1 MATFFFCGIGG
12 IGMSS
17 IALYLKKKGHTVL
30 GSDRSFDQNKNIDM
44 KTRLEQANIVLFPQ
58 DGTSISPY
66 IDTFVVSSA
75 VEDSIPDVKKAK
87 ELGLTIKLRAEVLA
101 DILSEHFGIAVA
113 GTSGKTTVTAM
124 IGHIL
129 YTLKKHPLMINGGI
143 SENSYKGLPP
153 SNMLMDGDEICV
165 IEADESDGS
174 IERYTPDLAVLTN
187 ITLDHKT
194 LKETRS
200 LFKNFL
206 TRTRK
211 GVVMNLDD
219 HESQKLKLDRPN
231 IITFSAKGNKAAI
244 LSATNIKET
253 IDGIFFHLNGE
264 PEFLPMIG
272 RHNIENALAA
282 VGLCMHL
289 NISIKESM
297 KALQSFLG
305 TRRRMTQIGVTNGIY
320 VFDDYAHN
328 PAKIQAAISALKPLT
343 KRVFAI
349 YQPHGFGPLRLM
361 KDELI
366 KVLQHTL
373 DEQTEWIMLPVFYA
387 GGTVNKDISST
398 DIVMPLQQK
407 GKRAVVLNTK
417 EEALKYVQTRAC
429 PGDSIVIMGA
439 RDNSLTDFAKQIFKS
454 LEENH
459 EKRN

>member
-30 GSDRSFDQNKNIDM
+30 GSDRSFDQQKNLDTKI
-44 KTRLEQANIVLFPQ
+44 RLEQAGITLFPQ

-66 IDTFVVSSA
+66 INTFVVSSA
-75 VEDSIPDVKKAK
+75 VEDSIPDVKRAK
-87 ELGLTIKLRAEVLA
+87 ELGLSIKLRAQVLA
-101 DILSEHFGIAVA
+101 EILSEHFGIAVA

-143 SENSYKGLPP
+143 SENSYNGEAP
-153 SNMLMDGDEICV
+153 SNLLMDGDEICV

-194 LKETRS
+194 LKETRP
-200 LFKNFL
+200 LFKDFL

-211 GVVMNLDD
+211 AVVMNMDD
-219 HESQKLKLDRPN
+219 PESKKLKLDRPN
-231 IITFSAKGNKAAI
+231 IITFSVKGNKGAT

-253 IDGIFFHLNGE
+253 INGLSFDLNGE

-305 TRRRMTQIGVTNGIY
+305 TRRRMTQIGVANNIY

-366 KVLQHTL
+366 KTLQHTL
-373 DEQTEWIMLPVFYA
+373 DEKTEWIMLPVFYA
-387 GGTVNKDISST
+387 GGTVSKDISSA
-398 DIVMPLQQK
+398 DIVTPLQQK

-417 EEALKYVQTRAC
+417 EEALKYVTTRAC
-429 PGDSIVIMGA
+429 PGDSILVMGA
-439 RDNSLTDFAKQIFKS
+439 RDNSLTDFAKEIFNA
-454 LEENH
+454 LGANH
-459 EKRN
+459 E